1 MNLVLHYLYRNED
14 NTERFE
20 VFLLNPFCV
29 PAEEAEERL
38 RKAAIN
44 GMYFFP
50 DHTLPRSAILKDWHE
65 LVSVET
71 VIGPC
76 KPLLTLNCLIEKI
89 ERDNPPRVRPVPA
102 VIPISLA
109 IAWWELL
116 REIEESLKAIL
127 LLLRKDAH
135 VVVYRNHEDYHVL
148 EETLVLDAQSGHF
161 DPELRG
167 EISNALANVR
177 ELPNLR
183 ASLVNLQKKSRA
195 LWRRTKKAAQA

>member
-20 VFLLNPFCV
+20 AFLLNPFCI
-29 PAEEAEERL
+29 PAEEAEDRL

-50 DHTLPRSAILKDWHE
+50 DHSLPRSAILKDWHE

-89 ERDNPPRVRPVPA
+89 ERDNQPPPIRLPGA
-102 VIPISLA
+102 IPISLA
-109 IAWWELL
+109 IAWWEFL
-116 REIEESLKAIL
+116 RELEESLKLVL
-127 LLLRKDAH
+127 LLIRKDAH
-135 VVVYRNHEDYHVL
+135 VVVYRSHEDYHVL
-148 EETLVLDAQSGHF
+148 EETLELDAESGHF

-195 LWRRTKKAAQA
+195 LWSRTKKAAQA

>member
-76 KPLLTLNCLIEKI
+76 KPLLTLNGLIEKI
-89 ERDNPPRVRPVPA
+89 ERDNPPPPIRLPGA
-102 VIPISLA
+102 IPISLA
-109 IAWWELL
+109 IAWWEFL
-116 REIEESLKAIL
+116 RELEESLKPVLALI
-127 LLLRKDAH
+127 RKDAH
-135 VVVYRNHEDYHVL
+135 VVVYRSQEDYHVL
-148 EETLVLDAQSGHF
+148 EETLALDAESGHF
-161 DPELRG
+161 DPQLRG